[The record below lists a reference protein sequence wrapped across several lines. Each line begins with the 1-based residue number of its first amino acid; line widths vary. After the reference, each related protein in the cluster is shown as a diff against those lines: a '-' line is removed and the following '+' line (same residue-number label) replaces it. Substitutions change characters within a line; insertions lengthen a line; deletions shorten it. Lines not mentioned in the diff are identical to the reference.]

1 MTKSE
6 AIVVPELYVGY
17 PGVAFG
23 GYVAGVLAQRCGAR
37 TVRVDFRGPVPVEVP
52 VPIAETADGAVELG
66 EAERPLATACPAAL
80 QLDVPAAPS
89 WDAAAAASD
98 RFRAAPPSGVVD
110 CFGCGL
116 RPADRGLRVH
126 CSPVPDLG
134 LVACAWVPSGA
145 FADPDGLLPAHLL
158 WGALDCP
165 GHWAGRFLGTQRPGA
180 VTAVLTGTI
189 LRPVAA
195 GEPYITYAWL
205 LSESGRKHMMGVAL
219 ATAEGELCALSESLW
234 IDPRPAAGDAAA
246 PSGRHRATR

>member
-1 MTKSE
+1 MTTSD

-23 GYVAGVLAQRCGAR
+23 GYVAGVLAERAGAK

-52 VPIAETADGAVELG
+52 VRIAETEGGGVELG
-66 EAERPLATACPAAL
+66 EAGRPLAAAHPAEL
-80 QLDVPAAPS
+80 QLDPPAAPS
-89 WDAAAAASD
+89 WDEAAAATE

-116 RPADRGLRVH
+116 RATGRGLRVH

-134 LVACAWVPSGA
+134 LVASAWIPSLA
-145 FADPDGLLPAHLL
+145 FANADGLFPTRLV

-165 GHWAGRFLGTQRPGA
+165 GNWAGRFLGTQRPGA
-180 VTAVLTGTI
+180 VTAALTGTI

-195 GEPYITYAWL
+195 GEPHISYAWL
-205 LSESGRKHMMGVAL
+205 LSESGRKHTMGAAL
-219 ATAEGELCALSESLW
+219 ATAEGELCAVSEALW
-234 IDPRPAAGDAAA
+234 IDPRPA
-246 PSGRHRATR
+246 P